1 MAGFYEQRDRDGN
14 LIGWQA
20 KVRKKGYPTQTQV
33 FRSKR
38 EAQEWSAIIE
48 SEMAR
53 GVWKDRSE
61 AESTTLGEALDRYAK
76 TITVS
81 KKEQSSE
88 LSKIRQ
94 WQSRPISKRFL
105 STIGGKELASVMREM
120 EAEGKS
126 ANTIRLHLAVF
137 SHLYKIAR
145 TEWGMNSLD
154 NPVELVRKPKLPQ
167 GRDRRLVDDEEARLL
182 AACAKAKNPWLL
194 PVVRFAIETASRAGE
209 ILETKGKAKDGVRPV
224 ETTGVLWKNVDL
236 TKRTALLLDTKNGT
250 DRLVPLSSV
259 VVDVLKAL
267 PRSPDGKV
275 FGTTYEAIHLAFV
288 RACKRAG
295 ITGLTFH
302 DLRHEGTSRLFEK
315 GLNPMQV
322 AAITGHKTLQM
333 LKRYTHLRAEDLV
346 KLLG

>member
-20 KVRKKGYPTQTQV
+20 KVRKKGYPTQTRV

-38 EAQEWSAIIE
+38 EAQEWAAIIE

-105 STIGGKELASVMREM
+105 STIGGKELAAVMREM

-145 TEWGMNSLD
+145 TEWGMVSLD
-154 NPVELVRKPKLPQ
+154 NPVEMVRKPKLPQ
-167 GRDRRLVDDEEARLL
+167 GRDRRLA
-182 AACAKAKNPWLL
+182 
-194 PVVRFAIETASRAGE
+194 
-209 ILETKGKAKDGVRPV
+209 DG
-224 ETTGVLWKNVDL
+224 
-236 TKRTALLLDTKNGT
+236 
-250 DRLVPLSSV
+250 
-259 VVDVLKAL
+259 
-267 PRSPDGKV
+267 
-275 FGTTYEAIHLAFV
+275 
-288 RACKRAG
+288 
-295 ITGLTFH
+295 
-302 DLRHEGTSRLFEK
+302 
-315 GLNPMQV
+315 
-322 AAITGHKTLQM
+322 
-333 LKRYTHLRAEDLV
+333 
-346 KLLG
+346 